1 MPDHDQ
7 ADAGATA
14 ADKRIWSGIE
24 AVITSTTG
32 NRVTVKSRP
41 RVRIPP
47 TPPKNRRMHFRI
59 LLFFRHRH
67 LCGRDSKRATATPAH
82 TVRWTVCEPA
92 GESLP
97 LRHQRNLFC
106 LPQQKRFF
114 LAFWAKNGQNT
125 VKSGFG
131 AVDQPL
137 RSPIFCVQA
146 PETGNNA
153 GVLFAFLCSVK
164 KEQKGVGGRT

>member
-1 MPDHDQ
+1 MHAELRSRVSKQREQCAKTSPLCSCPPFRWVFSLFLFRRTRSPVKKSQQCCDFRGRVF
-7 ADAGATA
+7 ARRA
-14 ADKRIWSGIE
+14 AKRSE
-24 AVITSTTG
+24 RA
-32 NRVTVKSRP
+32 
-41 RVRIPP
+41 
-47 TPPKNRRMHFRI
+47 
-59 LLFFRHRH
+59 
-67 LCGRDSKRATATPAH
+67 RDSICKK
-82 TVRWTVCEPA
+82 
-92 GESLP
+92 ESAMLH
-97 LRHQRNLFC
+97 HQRNLFC

-153 GVLFAFLCSVK
+153 GVLFTFLCSVK